1 MNTQNIEEL
10 NKKIEELKQ
19 EMNSVQGTDT
29 EVYARIVGYYRS
41 VANWNKGKREE
52 FGIRKNFVLN
62 GETPSCDC
70 AHTHIEV
77 TCNEKKADISGRI
90 LCFVRKTCPNCPPV
104 KAVLD
109 ESGLSV
115 EYIDV
120 DTHEGME
127 LAMKYGVMKAPTVL
141 FLDSANEEQHRTGT
155 AAELKSLLTAAV

>member
-1 MNTQNIEEL
+1 MNTQKIEEL
-10 NKKIEELKQ
+10 NKKIEELKT

-52 FGIRKNFVLN
+52 FNIRKNFVLDGN
-62 GETPSCDC
+62 TPSCDC
-70 AHTHIEV
+70 VHTRIEM
-77 TCNEKKADISGRI
+77 TRSDKKTDISGRI

-104 KAVLD
+104 KAVLNQ
-109 ESGLSV
+109 SGLPV

-120 DTHEGME
+120 DTREGME
-127 LAMKYGVMKAPTVL
+127 LAMKFNIMKAPTVL
-141 FLDSANEEQHRTGT
+141 FLDTENEEQARTGN

>member
-10 NKKIEELKQ
+10 NRKIEALKQ

-52 FGIRKNFVLN
+52 FGIRKNFVLS
-62 GETPSCDC
+62 GDAPSCEWD
-70 AHTHIEV
+70 HTHIEV
-77 TCNEKKADISGRI
+77 TGNGKKADISGRI

-104 KAVLD
+104 KTVLD
-109 ESGLSV
+109 QSGLPV

-141 FLDSANEEQHRTGT
+141 FLDAENGEQARTGN